1 MRLIIDTYG
10 LKDVHEVLDEMQVR
24 RLEGEGVPSK
34 YAEAI
39 TSAIILVLNDNLENV
54 LQSFV
59 SRGEMQKVQDSF
71 FIS

>member
-1 MRLIIDTYG
+1 
-10 LKDVHEVLDEMQVR
+10 
-24 RLEGEGVPSK
+24 VPSK

-39 TSAIILVLNDNLENV
+39 TSAIILVLNDNLANV